1 MEISEK
7 WICDYELVQKAITDD
22 ESWNMLY
29 DISYD
34 KVYNY
39 AKKFCWSI
47 GFGVEEAYEVTVEAF
62 GKCYIK
68 LSDFKGTSLFSTWVC
83 GFARNTAYQYRDKK
97 IRYAKKQQKL
107 GLYLEEMN
115 NVILDPEKAFIH
127 KETHMRLWI
136 AYYNL
141 SLLHRTILDCKIL
154 GLTTNRQMLSRLKK
168 LYGKNV
174 ASIVDCEAE
183 KVRAINFLKIR
194 FFSDNI
200 YIERCF

>member
-47 GFGVEEAYEVTVEAF
+47 GIGVEEAYEVMVEAF

-68 LSDFKGTSLFSTWVC
+68 LNDFKGTSLFSTWVC

-107 GLYLEEMN
+107 GLYLRRDE
-115 NVILDPEKAFIH
+115 
-127 KETHMRLWI
+127 
-136 AYYNL
+136 
-141 SLLHRTILDCKIL
+141 
-154 GLTTNRQMLSRLKK
+154 
-168 LYGKNV
+168 
-174 ASIVDCEAE
+174 
-183 KVRAINFLKIR
+183 
-194 FFSDNI
+194 
-200 YIERCF
+200 